1 MSRLQPQPRGISQAA
16 PQTGGDH
23 TARPAAPAEA
33 SAGFVLPVL
42 ALALGHML
50 SNGLRTLPAIAAD
63 RIQLGVTGSD
73 LVREKLAGWRSDVVE
88 IAPMSKT
95 KNWRVA
101 EIVARAA
108 E

>member
-50 SNGLRTLPAIAAD
+50 SNGLRTLPAIYAMKQA
-63 RIQLGVTGSD
+63 
-73 LVREKLAGWRSDVVE
+73 
-88 IAPMSKT
+88 
-95 KNWRVA
+95 
-101 EIVARAA
+101 
-108 E
+108 